1 MHTNEASQVHSP
13 KADSFLEGVVEKKL
27 INKRQKNKASYKF
40 YPCIHAFMHP
50 HRITSFA

>member
-1 MHTNEASQVHSP
+1 VHTNEASRVHSLRV
-13 KADSFLEGVVEKKL
+13 DSFLEGVVEKKL
-27 INKRQKNKASYKF
+27 VNKKAKNKASYEL